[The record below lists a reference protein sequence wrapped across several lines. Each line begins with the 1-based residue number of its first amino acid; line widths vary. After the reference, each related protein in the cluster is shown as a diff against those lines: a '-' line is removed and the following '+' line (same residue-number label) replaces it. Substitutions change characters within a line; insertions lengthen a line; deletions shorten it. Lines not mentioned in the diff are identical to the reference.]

1 MKFYY
6 FGGTFNENDTLEDT
20 STLDSHHFDG
30 VMFTYDATQGDMFI
44 RTAKDIKPNE
54 KIKYLIAIRPYTI
67 SPQYLYAI
75 NQSMNEIQKNRLQIN
90 IIAGYIKDHESHI
103 GGIVGDINDS
113 SSSVERSNYTIKFIE
128 SLDEISKNKSK
139 EEQLDVYIS
148 TTNNY
153 VFDAVKK
160 YKNKIILPYSIY
172 KRGFWS
178 DWMKDPS
185 LKIKFEREDVEIM
198 LAMTPII
205 RETKEELEALAQHA
219 MKPVWKKGD
228 VSKVVEDVEYFT
240 HESFHEFVQMLE
252 EDSIN
257 YLLIN
262 AVPRSESTKIVSFIK
277 QYVESR
283 LDFVSHEAG
292 KETNILGGK
301 K

>member
-20 STLDSHHFDG
+20 STLNSHHFDG
-30 VMFTYDATQGDMFI
+30 VMFTYDATQGDMFV
-44 RTAKDIKPNE
+44 RVARDIKLNE

-75 NQSMNEIQKNRLQIN
+75 NQSISEIQKDRLQIN
-90 IIAGYIKDHESHI
+90 IIAGYIKDHESNV
-103 GGIVGDINDS
+103 GGIVGDVNDS

-128 SLDEISKNKSK
+128 SLDEISKNKKK

-178 DWMKDPS
+178 DWLKDPS
-185 LKIKFEREDVEIM
+185 LKIEFERGDIEIM
-198 LAMTPII
+198 LAMTPVI
-205 RETKEELEALAQHA
+205 RETKEELETLAHHA

-228 VSKVVEDVEYFT
+228 VTKVVEDVEYFT
-240 HESFHEFVQMLE
+240 HDSFHEFIQMLE
-252 EDSIN
+252 EDNIN
-257 YLLIN
+257 HLLIN
-262 AVPRSESTKIVSFIK
+262 AVPRSESTKIVLFIK

-283 LDFVSHEAG
+283 KSFAGQQAG
-292 KETNILGGK
+292 K
-301 K
+301 

>member
-30 VMFTYDATQGDMFI
+30 VMFTYDATQGDMFV
-44 RTAKDIKPNE
+44 RVAKDIKLNE

-75 NQSMNEIQKNRLQIN
+75 NQSINEIQKDRLQIN
-90 IIAGYIKDHESHI
+90 IIAGYIKDHESNV
-103 GGIVGDINDS
+103 GGIVGDVNDL

-128 SLDEISKNKSK
+128 SLDEISKNKDPK
-139 EEQLDVYIS
+139 EQLDVYIS

-178 DWMKDPS
+178 DWLKDPS
-185 LKIKFEREDVEIM
+185 LKIEFDRGKTEIM
-198 LAMTPII
+198 LAMTPVI
-205 RETKEELEALAQHA
+205 RETEEELQSLAQHA

-240 HESFHEFVQMLE
+240 HETFHEFIQMLE
-252 EDSIN
+252 KDNIN
-257 YLLIN
+257 HLLIN
-262 AVPRSESTKIVSFIK
+262 AVPRSESKIIVSFIK
-277 QYVESR
+277 KYVESR
-283 LDFVSHEAG
+283 Y
-292 KETNILGGK
+292 K
-301 K
+301 

>member
-20 STLDSHHFDG
+20 STLNNHHFDG
-30 VMFTYDATQGDMFI
+30 VMFTYDATQGDMFV
-44 RTAKDIKPNE
+44 RVAKDIKLNE
-54 KIKYLIAIRPYTI
+54 NIKYLIAIRPYTI

-75 NQSMNEIQKNRLQIN
+75 NQSINEIQKDRLQIN
-90 IIAGYIKDHESHI
+90 IIAGYIKDHESTV
-103 GGIVGDINDS
+103 GGIVGDVNDL

-128 SLDEISKNKSK
+128 SLDEISKNKDPK
-139 EEQLDVYIS
+139 EQLDVYIS

-160 YKNKIILPYSIY
+160 YNNKIILPYSIY

-178 DWMKDPS
+178 DWLKDPS
-185 LKIKFEREDVEIM
+185 LKIEFDRGGIEIM
-198 LAMTPII
+198 LAMTPVI

-240 HESFHEFVQMLE
+240 HQSFHEFIQMLE
-252 EDSIN
+252 EDNIN
-257 YLLIN
+257 HLLIN

-283 LDFVSHEAG
+283 TDFAGHQAG
-292 KETNILGGK
+292 K
-301 K
+301 

>member
-20 STLDSHHFDG
+20 STLNNHHFDG
-30 VMFTYDATQGDMFI
+30 VMFTYDSTQGDMFV
-44 RTAKDIKPNE
+44 RVARDIKLNE

-75 NQSMNEIQKNRLQIN
+75 NQSINEIQKDRLQIN
-90 IIAGYIKDHESHI
+90 IIAGYIKDHESNV
-103 GGIVGDINDS
+103 GGIVGDVNDS

-128 SLDEISKNKSK
+128 SLDEISKNKK
-139 EEQLDVYIS
+139 AEEQLNVYIS

-178 DWMKDPS
+178 DWIKDPS
-185 LKIKFEREDVEIM
+185 LKIQFERGDTEIM
-198 LAMTPII
+198 LAMTPVI
-205 RETKEELEALAQHA
+205 RETQEELEALANHA

-228 VSKVVEDVEYFT
+228 VTKVVEDVEYFT
-240 HESFHEFVQMLE
+240 HDSFHEFVQMLE
-252 EDSIN
+252 EDNIN
-257 YLLIN
+257 HLLIN
-262 AVPRSESTKIVSFIK
+262 AVPRSESTNIISFIK
-277 QYVESR
+277 KYVESIT
-283 LDFVSHEAG
+283 DFAGQQAG
-292 KETNILGGK
+292 K
-301 K
+301 

>member
-30 VMFTYDATQGDMFI
+30 VMFTYDATQGDMFV
-44 RTAKDIKPNE
+44 RVAKDIKLNE

-75 NQSMNEIQKNRLQIN
+75 NQSINEIQKDRLQIN
-90 IIAGYIKDHESHI
+90 IIAGYIKDHESNV
-103 GGIVGDINDS
+103 GGIVGDVNDL

-128 SLDEISKNKSK
+128 SLDEISKNKDPK
-139 EEQLDVYIS
+139 EQLDVYIS

-178 DWMKDPS
+178 DWLKDPS
-185 LKIKFEREDVEIM
+185 LKIEFDRGETEIM
-198 LAMTPII
+198 LAMTPVI
-205 RETKEELEALAQHA
+205 RETEEELQSLAQHA

-240 HESFHEFVQMLE
+240 HETFHEFIQMLE
-252 EDSIN
+252 KDNIN
-257 YLLIN
+257 HLLIN
-262 AVPRSESTKIVSFIK
+262 AVPRSESKIIVSFIK
-277 QYVESR
+277 KYVESR
-283 LDFVSHEAG
+283 Y
-292 KETNILGGK
+292 K
-301 K
+301 

>member
-30 VMFTYDATQGDMFI
+30 VMFTYDATQGDMFV
-44 RTAKDIKPNE
+44 RVAKDIKLNE

-75 NQSMNEIQKNRLQIN
+75 NQSINEIQKDRLQIN
-90 IIAGYIKDHESHI
+90 IIAGYIKDHESNV
-103 GGIVGDINDS
+103 GGIVGDVNDL

-128 SLDEISKNKSK
+128 SLDEISKNKDPK
-139 EEQLDVYIS
+139 EQLDVYIS

-178 DWMKDPS
+178 DWLKDPS
-185 LKIKFEREDVEIM
+185 LKIEFDRGETEIM
-198 LAMTPII
+198 LAMTPVI
-205 RETKEELEALAQHA
+205 RETEEELQSLAQHA

-228 VSKVVEDVEYFT
+228 VTKVVEDVEYFT
-240 HESFHEFVQMLE
+240 HDSFHEFIQMLE
-252 EDSIN
+252 EDNIN
-257 YLLIN
+257 HLLIN
-262 AVPRSESTKIVSFIK
+262 AVPRSESKIIVSFIK
-277 QYVESR
+277 KYVESR
-283 LDFVSHEAG
+283 Y
-292 KETNILGGK
+292 K
-301 K
+301 

>member
-30 VMFTYDATQGDMFI
+30 VMFTYDATQGDMFV
-44 RTAKDIKPNE
+44 RVAKDIKLNE

-75 NQSMNEIQKNRLQIN
+75 NQSINEIQKDRLQIN
-90 IIAGYIKDHESHI
+90 IIAGYIKDHESNV
-103 GGIVGDINDS
+103 GGIVGHVNDL

-128 SLDEISKNKSK
+128 SLDEISKNKDPK
-139 EEQLDVYIS
+139 EQLDVYIS

-178 DWMKDPS
+178 DWLKDPS
-185 LKIKFEREDVEIM
+185 LKIEFDRGETEIM
-198 LAMTPII
+198 LAMTPVI
-205 RETKEELEALAQHA
+205 RETEEELQSLAQHA

-228 VSKVVEDVEYFT
+228 VTKVVEDVEYFT
-240 HESFHEFVQMLE
+240 HESFHEFIQMLE
-252 EDSIN
+252 EDNIN
-257 YLLIN
+257 HLLIN
-262 AVPRSESTKIVSFIK
+262 AVPRSESKIIVSFIK
-277 QYVESR
+277 KYVESR
-283 LDFVSHEAG
+283 Y
-292 KETNILGGK
+292 K
-301 K
+301 

>member
-30 VMFTYDATQGDMFI
+30 VMFTYDATQGDMFV
-44 RTAKDIKPNE
+44 RVAKDIKLNE

-75 NQSMNEIQKNRLQIN
+75 NQSINEIQKDRLQIN
-90 IIAGYIKDHESHI
+90 IIAGYIKDHESNV
-103 GGIVGDINDS
+103 GGIVGDVNDL

-128 SLDEISKNKSK
+128 SLDEISKNKDPK
-139 EEQLDVYIS
+139 EQLDVYIS

-178 DWMKDPS
+178 DWLKDPS
-185 LKIKFEREDVEIM
+185 LKIEFDRGETEIM
-198 LAMTPII
+198 LAMTPVI
-205 RETKEELEALAQHA
+205 RETEEELQSLAQHA

-228 VSKVVEDVEYFT
+228 VTKVVEDVEYFT
-240 HESFHEFVQMLE
+240 HDSFHEFIQMLE
-252 EDSIN
+252 EDNIN
-257 YLLIN
+257 HLLIN
-262 AVPRSESTKIVSFIK
+262 AVPRSESKIIVSFIK
-277 QYVESR
+277 KYVESR
-283 LDFVSHEAG
+283 Y
-292 KETNILGGK
+292 KETCI
-301 K
+301 

>member
-20 STLDSHHFDG
+20 STLDAHHFDG
-30 VMFTYDATQGDMFI
+30 VMFTYDSTQGDMFV
-44 RTAKDIKPNE
+44 RVARDIKLNE

-75 NQSMNEIQKNRLQIN
+75 NQSIAEVQKDRLQIN
-90 IIAGYIKDHESHI
+90 IIPGYIKDHESHV
-103 GGIVGDINDS
+103 GGIVGEVNDS
-113 SSSVERSNYTIKFIE
+113 SSSVDRSNYTIKFIE
-128 SLDEISKNKSK
+128 SLDEISKNKST

-160 YKNKIILPYSIY
+160 YNNKIILPYSIY

-178 DWMKDPS
+178 DWLKDPS
-185 LKIKFEREDVEIM
+185 LKINFERDAIEIM
-198 LAMTPII
+198 LAMTPVI

-228 VSKVVEDVEYFT
+228 VAKVVEDVEYFT
-240 HESFHEFVQMLE
+240 HESFDEFIQMLE
-252 EDSIN
+252 EDNIN
-257 YLLIN
+257 HLLIN

-283 LDFVSHEAG
+283 PDFVSHKAG
-292 KETNILGGK
+292 KKTNILGGK